1 YTPDTWCQELK
12 VGNIRLDFL
21 SFTCK
26 PHIMVAHH
34 QTTSQNNFSLIMEAK
49 HPQQKLDRHQR
60 RLRQYLTKLNAC
72 YGLLTNGHEIRIYQN
87 NHPRLTLLF
96 SCLGEEL
103 EDAFPAIYQLISRS
117 SLAKLNELYLSSNDS
132 LEPVNFSPIP
142 TEVALDNQEII
153 GAIAP
158 PLEEA
163 KPDDQSPTLSNQP
176 AEVID
181 QENSVCW
188 NENTVIDQ
196 SPDNIINQLNQI
208 DSCQPLPEKIM
219 KTIAIYHHKGG
230 VGKTTTAI
238 NLAAGLANLGK
249 KVLLIDIDAQ
259 ANSTFAVGLIKF
271 QFEEE
276 DYLRDNN
283 VYHLLESSELN
294 FIEDVVRKSCQFNIP
309 EIDVIP
315 SHITIIEKQ
324 QTLVNFANSRFR
336 LINKL
341 EKVADQYDVT
351 IIDTP
356 PSLDLYAEVALTAAD
371 YLLIPSDLKP
381 FSNQGLTSVKNFIK
395 QTDETRL
402 GLGRSPIQILGV
414 LPSKIS
420 TNPMFVKHTFSK
432 QKAVIPDH
440 YHLPLMDTIIYDRSA
455 VSQCLNQSLEEGDR
469 IIPQPESIF
478 SYAEKTPS
486 ANVAAEEFEN
496 LAQEILSKIGL

>member
-1 YTPDTWCQELK
+1 M
-12 VGNIRLDFL
+12 GNIRLDFL

-26 PHIMVAHH
+26 PHIMVAPQ
-34 QTTSQNNFSLIMEAK
+34 QTASQHNFSLIMEAK
-49 HPQQKLDRHQR
+49 HPQQKLDRHLR

-87 NHPRLTLLF
+87 DYPKLTLLF

-103 EDAFPAIYQLISRS
+103 EDAFPEIYQLISRS
-117 SLAKLNELYLSSNDS
+117 SLAKLNELDLSDDS
-132 LEPVNFSPIP
+132 LPLVDISPIP
-142 TEVALDNQEII
+142 TEVSLDNGEII

-158 PLEEA
+158 PPEEA
-163 KPDDQSPTLSNQP
+163 KSDDQSSPLSNQP
-176 AEVID
+176 AEAID

-196 SPDNIINQLNQI
+196 SSDNIIHQLNQI
-208 DSCQPLPEKIM
+208 DPCEPLPEKIM

-283 VYHLLESSELN
+283 VYHLLESGELN
-294 FIEDVVRKSCQFNIP
+294 FIPDVVRKSCQFNTP

-315 SHITIIEKQ
+315 SHITLIEKQ
-324 QTLVNFANSRFR
+324 YNLVPNSPSRFR

-341 EKVADQYDVT
+341 ELVTDQYDIT

-356 PSLDLYAEVALTAAD
+356 PSLDIYAEVALTAAN

-381 FSNQGLTSVKNFIK
+381 FSNQGLASVKKFIK
-395 QTDETRL
+395 QIDENKLIR
-402 GLGRSPIQILGV
+402 GQSPIKILGV

-420 TNPMFVKHTFSK
+420 TNSMFLKHTFPK
-432 QKAVIPDH
+432 QKRVIPDH
-440 YHLPLMDTIIYDRSA
+440 YQLPLMDTTIYDRSA
-455 VSQCLNQSLEEGDR
+455 LSQCLNQSVEEDDR

-496 LAQEILSKIGL
+496 LAQEIISKIGL

>member
-1 YTPDTWCQELK
+1 
-12 VGNIRLDFL
+12 VGKIRLDFL
-21 SFTCK
+21 SFTCN
-26 PHIMVAHH
+26 PHIMVTPD
-34 QTTSQNNFSLIMEAK
+34 QTASQNNFSLIMEAK
-49 HPQQKLDRHQR
+49 HPKQKLERHRR
-60 RLRQYLTKLNAC
+60 RLRQYLTQLNAC
-72 YGLLTNGHEIRIYQN
+72 YGLLTNGHEIHIYQN
-87 NHPRLTLLF
+87 DHQKLTLIF

-103 EDAFPAIYQLISRS
+103 EDAFPEIYQLISRA
-117 SLAKLNELYLSSNDS
+117 SLAKLSNLGSSDQVEESVTLSQAT
-132 LEPVNFSPIP
+132 P
-142 TEVALDNQEII
+142 TAQIDLANQEIVA
-153 GAIAP
+153 GAIALPSQEASQEKVKVSSLP
-158 PLEEA
+158 PTEA
-163 KPDDQSPTLSNQP
+163 IIEVRETDNSILLSENI
-176 AEVID
+176 VID
-181 QENSVCW
+181 QLADSVIHQT
-188 NENTVIDQ
+188 NQITTV
-196 SPDNIINQLNQI
+196 NQI
-208 DSCQPLPEKIM
+208 DPFTPLPEKIM

-283 VYHLLESSELN
+283 VYHLLESSEFN
-294 FIEDVVRKSCQFNIP
+294 FIEDVVRKSYQFNTP

-324 QTLVNFANSRFR
+324 QSLVKFAPSRFR
-336 LINKL
+336 LIQKL
-341 EKVADQYDVT
+341 EKIADQYDVT

-381 FSNQGLTSVKNFIK
+381 FSNQGLASVKNFIK

-414 LPSKIS
+414 LPSKIA
-420 TNPMFVKHTFSK
+420 TNAMFLKHTFPK

-440 YHLPLMDTIIYDRSA
+440 YHLLLMDTIIYDRSSL
-455 VSQCLNQSLEEGDR
+455 SQCLNQSVETGDR

-478 SYAEKTPS
+478 SYAEKNPS

-496 LAQEILSKIGL
+496 LAQEILGKIGL

>member
-1 YTPDTWCQELK
+1 
-12 VGNIRLDFL
+12 
-21 SFTCK
+21 
-26 PHIMVAHH
+26 MVAPA
-34 QTTSQNNFSLIMEAK
+34 QTNSQNNFSLIMEAK
-49 HPQQKLDRHQR
+49 HPRQKLDRHKR
-60 RLRQYLTKLNAC
+60 RLHQYLIKLNAY

-87 NHPRLTLLF
+87 NYPKLTLIF

-103 EDAFPAIYQLISRS
+103 EETFPEIYQLISRK
-117 SLAKLNELYLSSNDS
+117 SLAKLSNLDLSNDP
-132 LEPVNFSPIP
+132 LELENLSPIP
-142 TEVALDNQEII
+142 PTAEVELDNQAIVGRI
-153 GAIAP
+153 VGAIAP
-158 PLEEA
+158 PADNLAEA
-163 KPDDQSPTLSNQP
+163 NLFLNNQP
-176 AEVID
+176 VTTID
-181 QENSVCW
+181 QENSVCL
-188 NENTVIDQ
+188 NENILENTIIDQ
-196 SPDNIINQLNQI
+196 SPQNVITNQI
-208 DSCQPLPEKIM
+208 DPVVPLPEKIM

-283 VYHLLESSELN
+283 VYHLLESSEFN
-294 FIEDVVRKSCQFNIP
+294 FIGDIVRKSCQFNLP

-324 QTLVNFANSRFR
+324 QSLVKFAPSRFR
-336 LINKL
+336 LIQKL
-341 EKVADQYDVT
+341 ERVADQYDFT

-381 FSNQGLTSVKNFIK
+381 FSNQGLASVKNFIK

-402 GLGRSPIQILGV
+402 GLGRSPVQILGV

-420 TNPMFVKHTFSK
+420 TNPMFIKHTFPK

-455 VSQCLNQSLEEGDR
+455 VSQCLNQSTEEGDR

-478 SYAEKTPS
+478 SYAEKNPS

-496 LAQEILSKIGL
+496 LAQEIFSKIGL

>member
-1 YTPDTWCQELK
+1 

-26 PHIMVAHH
+26 PHIVVAPQ
-34 QTTSQNNFSLIMEAK
+34 QTSSQHNFSLIMEAK
-49 HPQQKLDRHQR
+49 HPKEKLDRHRR
-60 RLRQYLTKLNAC
+60 RLRQYLNKLNAC

-87 NHPRLTLLF
+87 DHSQLTLIF

-103 EDAFPAIYQLISRS
+103 EDHFPQIYQLISRE
-117 SLAKLNELYLSSNDS
+117 SLGKLSDQEKPD
-132 LEPVNFSPIP
+132 EPTPDILKDILNNQP
-142 TEVALDNQEII
+142 TEVF
-153 GAIAP
+153 
-158 PLEEA
+158 
-163 KPDDQSPTLSNQP
+163 
-176 AEVID
+176 D
-181 QENSVCW
+181 QENSVCC
-188 NENTVIDQ
+188 NENTVENTIGENKVENTLENTVIDQ
-196 SPDNIINQLNQI
+196 SPHNIIIHQI
-208 DSCQPLPEKIM
+208 DPYVPLPEKNM

-238 NLAAGLANLGK
+238 NLAAGFANLGK

-283 VYHLLESSELN
+283 VYHLLESSEFN
-294 FIEDVVRKSCQFNIP
+294 FIEDVVRKSCQFNTP

-324 QTLVNFANSRFR
+324 QSLVKFAPSRFR

-414 LPSKIS
+414 LPSKIA
-420 TNPMFVKHTFSK
+420 TNPMFLKHTFPK
-432 QKAVIPDH
+432 QKAMIPDH
-440 YHLPLMDTIIYDRSA
+440 YQLPLMDTIIYDRSA